1 MMIKFS
7 LQNSIFK
14 PLIAAIVVFA
24 ISGAAA
30 QNSLQSSSSSS
41 VTMQKEK
48 TPTNKN
54 EKNVDLQA
62 KHKTTEQPQTNK
74 NQIIAQQTSATPQ
87 PSTHLA
93 TTTPVKVLGGNQSS
107 ESVETI
113 NNAVDKASFL
123 KNTTP
128 TPEVLKATPSYNKTV
143 APAALKTQNANTGS
157 TKVIVKPVNSTSSS
171 SLQKEETRKKLA
183 QEVLIEKRKAELE
196 AESSRATREYNERNH
211 IDPTSPQK

>member
-74 NQIIAQQTSATPQ
+74 TQIIAQQTSATPQ
-87 PSTHLA
+87 HSTHLA

-113 NNAVDKASFL
+113 NNAVDKASFME
-123 KNTTP
+123 NTTP

>member
-30 QNSLQSSSSSS
+30 QNSLQSSTSSS

-74 NQIIAQQTSATPQ
+74 TQIIAQQTSATPQ
-87 PSTHLA
+87 HSTHLA

-113 NNAVDKASFL
+113 NNAVDKASFME
-123 KNTTP
+123 NTTP